1 MEIRKVVEVDPEVGG
16 ILDRE
21 VCRQGDTLNLI
32 ASENY
37 ASLAVLEASASVFTN
52 KYAEGY
58 PGRRYYGGCEE
69 VDRVE
74 SVARDRACR
83 LFGADHANVQPH
95 AGAAANLAVYFAC
108 LKPGDRI
115 LGMNLAHGGHLT
127 HGHPL
132 SISGAWFEV
141 DAYGVD
147 KKTETI
153 DYNEVE
159 KVARSGK
166 PRLIV
171 AGASAYSRVIDWER
185 LRRIADG
192 VGALLMADIA
202 HYAGL
207 IAVGLYPSPVP
218 WADFVTCTTHK
229 TLRGPRGGLIL
240 CRQEHAK
247 AINKGVFPGIQGG
260 PLIHSIAAK
269 AVALH
274 EASQDSFR
282 DYQQQT
288 LNNARHLAARLQEA
302 GFRIVSGGTDCH
314 MFLVDLTP
322 HGQTGKEAEA
332 VLSRAGLIV
341 NKNAIPFDPHPPLTA
356 GGIRVGT
363 PALTTRG
370 MREEEMDRI
379 AEWIRQVLL
388 EDRSEERL
396 REIRSRTRELCDR
409 FPLYPELRRA
419 GSAAA
424 VPAG

>member
-1 MEIRKVVEVDPEVGG
+1 MELRKVVDVDPEVGA

-21 VCRQGDTLNLI
+21 VRRQGDTLNLI

-74 SVARDRACR
+74 SIARERACR
-83 LFGADHANVQPH
+83 LFGAEHANVQPH
-95 AGAAANLAVYFAC
+95 AGAQANLGVYFAC
-108 LKPGDRI
+108 LKPGEKI

-132 SISGAWFEV
+132 SFSGAWFEV
-141 DAYGVD
+141 AAYGVD

-153 DYNEVE
+153 DYDEVE
-159 KVARSGK
+159 SIARDQR
-166 PRLIV
+166 PQLIV
-171 AGASAYSRVIDWER
+171 AGASAYSRVIHWER
-185 LRRIADG
+185 LRRIADE
-192 VGALLMADIA
+192 VGAMLMADIA

-207 IAVGLYPSPVP
+207 VAADLYPNPVP
-218 WADFVTCTTHK
+218 WADFVTFTTHK
-229 TLRGPRGGLIL
+229 TMRGPRGGMIL
-240 CRQEHAK
+240 CPKDHAK
-247 AINKGVFPGIQGG
+247 RIDKGVFPGIQGG

-274 EASQDSFR
+274 EASQESFR
-282 DYQQQT
+282 DYQRQT
-288 LNNARHLAARLQEA
+288 LDNARHLAARLQAA

-322 HGQTGKEAEA
+322 RGQTGKEAEA
-332 VLSRAGLIV
+332 ALSEAGIIV

-356 GGIRVGT
+356 GGIRIGT

-370 MREEEMDRI
+370 MREPEMDRVGD
-379 AEWIRQVLL
+379 WIGQVLMEEGTDARLRQV
-388 EDRSEERL
+388 RSA
-396 REIRSRTRELCDR
+396 TRELCDR
-409 FPLYPELRRA
+409 FPLYPELRR
-419 GSAAA
+419 
-424 VPAG
+424 PAPKESS